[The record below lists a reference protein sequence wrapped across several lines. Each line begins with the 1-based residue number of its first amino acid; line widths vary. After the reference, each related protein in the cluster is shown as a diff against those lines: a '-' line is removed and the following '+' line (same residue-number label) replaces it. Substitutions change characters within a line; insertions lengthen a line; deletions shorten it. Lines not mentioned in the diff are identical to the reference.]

1 MMLPLPE
8 MLRIFVVAI
17 LCSAV
22 IGLLGVGSLWL
33 GRRRS
38 LRVRLTI
45 IVATTLAS
53 VLTGMIAISAAMY
66 LSEHDLYVF
75 LTVAFAS
82 LLSTIAVTWFLA
94 RGITREYENLR
105 ALTAAVGDGR
115 RLGDLGDLV
124 DPKDVSETALLRAE
138 LVATSRRLADSR
150 DEVASLDRSRRELI
164 AWIAHDLRTP
174 MAGLKA
180 MSEALEDRMV
190 EDRQRYYANIRI
202 QVDRLSRM
210 VDDLFALSRIQSGA
224 LELESIELSL
234 YDLVSDAVA
243 ELRPVAA
250 SKDVRVHARGL
261 NDVIVAGDPR
271 ELTRAIEN
279 LLMNALQHTPAN
291 TEVILETARN
301 AEGQAVLTVTDDGGG
316 IPTEAL
322 TEVFTTG
329 WRGTPARTPGDDM
342 FTGDG
347 VITGDQALNDD
358 QALTGGAGLGL
369 AIVRGIIE
377 AHAGTVGVSNTESGA
392 CFEVCLPAIA
402 PAV

>member
-1 MMLPLPE
+1 MMLLPLPE
-8 MLRIFVVAI
+8 MLRIFIVAF
-17 LCSAV
+17 LSSAV
-22 IGLLGVGSLWL
+22 IGVIGVGALWL

-53 VLTGMIAISAAMY
+53 VLTGMVAISAAMY

-82 LLSTIAVTWFLA
+82 LLSTIVVTWFLG
-94 RGITREYENLR
+94 RGITREHENLR

-115 RLGDLGDLV
+115 RLGDFG

-138 LVATSRRLADSR
+138 LVATSRKLADSR
-150 DEVASLDRSRRELI
+150 DEVAALDRSRRELI

-180 MSEALEDRMV
+180 MSEALEDGMV
-190 EDRQRYYANIRI
+190 EDRQRYYAKIRV

-243 ELRPVAA
+243 ELRPLAA
-250 SKDVRVHARGL
+250 SKDVEVHARGL

-291 TEVILETARN
+291 SEMILKTDRSS
-301 AEGQAVLTVTDDGGG
+301 EGQAVLTVTDDGGG
-316 IPTEAL
+316 VPTEAL

-329 WRGTPARTPGDDM
+329 WRGSPARTPGDDM
-342 FTGDG
+342 
-347 VITGDQALNDD
+347 ITGSEV
-358 QALTGGAGLGL
+358 LTGGAGLGL
-369 AIVRGIIE
+369 AIVRGIVE

-392 CFEVCLPAIA
+392 CFQVCLPAIV